1 MFRKIL
7 SIVSCAGLGIALA
20 SCTPSTSAALITQI
34 QQDAMAA
41 CSFLPTAET
50 VTQLITAGNIQAQA
64 GLGTGTTIANAICK
78 AVAATPPVSSLKKAT
93 VPNING
99 IPINGIF
106 VKQ

>member
-20 SCTPSTSAALITQI
+20 SCTPTTTAALITQI

-50 VTQLITAGNIQAQA
+50 VTQLITAGNIKATA
-64 GLGTGTTIANAICK
+64 GLDTGTTIANAICK
-78 AVAATPPVSSLKKAT
+78 SVATPPASSLKKAT
-93 VPNING
+93 IPMING
-99 IPINGIF
+99 IQIQGIF